1 MCIQFHILRYY
12 MKSRAIKAA
21 LIAKNKSPFG
31 RIIILTGA
39 RQTGKTTLAR
49 ACFPQY
55 TYLSI
60 EDPVLRGQYSLLTA
74 SQWEKT
80 YPNAILDEVQKE
92 PRLIESIKSVY
103 DQYPDPRYLLLGSS
117 QLLLL
122 QKVKESLAGRCHI
135 QEVYPL
141 TIPELLTKSWDEPT
155 KPSFFQRYI
164 VEGSFQIPYPSFI
177 LNPGY
182 AEKQKY
188 FEYYLKYG
196 GYPALVTDNISNS
209 DRIEWLNNYV
219 RTYLERDI
227 RDLADFK
234 NLEPFIQVQKM
245 TAHLTGRLV
254 NYSALAKETGISAK
268 TAQRF
273 LQYLEISYQT
283 LLLIPWHKN
292 QMKRMVKSPKLH
304 YLDPG
309 VHRAILQKSG
319 EITGQEFE
327 SAIVAELYKQAKN
340 STLPIS
346 FYHLRTTDGREVD
359 ILLETENGYIAIEI
373 KQSLN
378 INSTDAR
385 HLKGLHDILDKPLLQ
400 SFILSNDNRIIE
412 IAENVLAI
420 PAAMFLS

>member
-1 MCIQFHILRYY
+1 

-21 LIAKNKSPFG
+21 IIAKNKSPFG
-31 RIIILTGA
+31 RILVLTGA

-49 ACFPQY
+49 ACFPGY

-74 SQWEKT
+74 SQWEKSF
-80 YPNAILDEVQKE
+80 PNAILDEVQKE
-92 PRLIESIKSVY
+92 PRLIESIKSVF
-103 DQYPDPRYLLLGSS
+103 DQYPNPRYVLLGSS

-135 QEVYPL
+135 QDVYPL
-141 TIPELLTKSWDEPT
+141 TLPELLTKSWDDNI
-155 KPSFFQRYI
+155 KPSFFQQYMA
-164 VEGSFQIPYPSFI
+164 EGSLQIPYPSFM
-177 LNPGY
+177 LDPDF

-188 FEYYLKYG
+188 FDYYLHFG
-196 GYPALVTDNISNS
+196 GYPALVINDISDS

-234 NLEPFIQVQKM
+234 NLDPFIRVQKM
-245 TAHLTGRLV
+245 TAHLTGQLV
-254 NYSALAKETGISAK
+254 NYSALAKEAGVSAK
-268 TAQRF
+268 TTQRF

-283 LLLIPWHKN
+283 LSLAPWHKN
-292 QMKRMVKSPKLH
+292 QLKRMVKSPKLH

-319 EITGQEFE
+319 ETTGHEFE

-340 STLPIS
+340 VGLPVS

-373 KQSLN
+373 KQSVN
-378 INSTDAR
+378 INSTDAK
-385 HLKGLHDILDKPLLQ
+385 HIKGLCEILDKPLLQ

-412 IAENVLAI
+412 IAENIMAI
-420 PAAMFLS
+420 PAAMFLT